1 MDYPKFY
8 EIEGQLVVVT
18 MEDDAEFG
26 RIVPT
31 GQAYPPFKAM
41 TEGEELGRAEFIEKL
56 KERYPD
62 SKMAAMF

>member
-8 EIEGQLVVVT
+8 EIEGQLVVIT
-18 MEDDAEFG
+18 MEDNGEFG
-26 RIVPT
+26 RLVPT
-31 GQAYPPFKAM
+31 GQPYPPFKAV
-41 TEGEELGRAEFIEKL
+41 TQGDELGRTEFLEKL